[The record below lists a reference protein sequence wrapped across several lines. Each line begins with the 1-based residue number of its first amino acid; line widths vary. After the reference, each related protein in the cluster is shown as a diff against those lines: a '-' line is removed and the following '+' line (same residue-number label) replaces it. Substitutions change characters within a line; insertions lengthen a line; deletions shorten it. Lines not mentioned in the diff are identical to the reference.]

1 VKPTSLR
8 TTACASTLRRV
19 SGATKRSNT
28 FPMVNS
34 WDLSSDRVG
43 MRQCFVWYQLFAG
56 MKSRSRRLGL
66 ETASRLDFDC
76 LGLVSVS
83 EKIGKVSPRSRLGLE
98 RKGLVCIP
106 TADNFWENGAN
117 VSVTVADT
125 ELFGL

>member
-1 VKPTSLR
+1 MGWMGHN
-8 TTACASTLRRV
+8 AA
-19 SGATKRSNT
+19 
-28 FPMVNS
+28 
-34 WDLSSDRVG
+34 
-43 MRQCFVWYQLFAG
+43 

-76 LGLVSVS
+76 LGLGENWKGLASVLS
-83 EKIGKVSPRSRLGLE
+83 RTNFQTSRSRLGLE

-106 TADNFWENGAN
+106 TADSFWENGAN